1 MAEPAEAREALPTGQ
16 GEGKER
22 GEKRPPHPPHQAVLF
37 LPGVLREGVF
47 HAERLPRGVE
57 AVLGGKALKDPEGE
71 AGEGVFALWPRT
83 DEGGRL
89 LSVQAASRLR
99 EPYEGPQAVV
109 QGVLLYADRERLVL
123 LILPKAGEPFKVG
136 LRRARGFTARLEVKK
151 AYRVEGRLGGPYLLA
166 ERAWPLGKY
175 LQAKKEGRPLPPPI
189 QGRENPYLEP
199 RERGSRGEGEGTPP
213 AGDGAEAPRE
223 QGAAGVRE
231 GRPPQKNEGR
241 GQKEAPG
248 RKGPEGKPPPRRDPV
263 RVWRAPE
270 EPEDPAPPDLG
281 RPPAL
286 KRGQLMGIA
295 GTGPFYLVL
304 LPQAVPEWWPRVEAR
319 LPELTRRYEVRFYPD
334 GSRAVVCG
342 DLEALKVWYKR
353 VLRG

>member
-1 MAEPAEAREALPTGQ
+1 MAEPAEAKEALPA
-16 GEGKER
+16 GEETAR
-22 GEKRPPHPPHQAVLF
+22 GGRPEKRPPHPPHQAVLF

-47 HAERLPRGVE
+47 HAERLPWGVPV
-57 AVLGGKALKDPEGE
+57 ALGGKALKDPEGE
-71 AGEGVFALWPRT
+71 AGEGIFALWPRT

-89 LSVQAASRLR
+89 LSLQAASRLR

-109 QGVLLYADRERLVL
+109 QGVLIHADRERLVL

-175 LQAKKEGRPLPPPI
+175 LQAKKEGQPLPPPI

-199 RERGSRGEGEGTPP
+199 QKGRAKPEEERE
-213 AGDGAEAPRE
+213 EAPPVGE
-223 QGAAGVRE
+223 
-231 GRPPQKNEGR
+231 PPKPSP
-241 GQKEAPG
+241 APSG
-248 RKGPEGKPPPRRDPV
+248 GKALLEKPSQPPKGGKPGGKPLPRRDPV

-270 EPEDPAPPDLG
+270 EPPDPAPPDLG

>member
-1 MAEPAEAREALPTGQ
+1 MKEA
-16 GEGKER
+16 KE
-22 GEKRPPHPPHQAVLF
+22 EKKAGPQLPHQAVLF
-37 LPGVLREGVF
+37 LPGVLAEGVF
-47 HAERLPRGVE
+47 RSERLPEGVG
-57 AVLGGKALKDPEGE
+57 VSLGGRARENPEGE
-71 AGEGVFALWPRT
+71 AGEGIFSLWPRT
-83 DEGGRL
+83 DGEGRL
-89 LSVQAASRLR
+89 LEVQVATRLR
-99 EPYEGPQAVV
+99 EPYAGPEAAA
-109 QGVLLYADRERLVL
+109 QGVLIWADRAKLTL
-123 LILPKAGEPFKVG
+123 LIIPKVG
-136 LRRARGFTARLEVKK
+136 DPFRITFLRGQGFTAPMEAKK
-151 AYRVEGRLGGPYLLA
+151 AYRVEGRLEGEHLVA

-175 LQAKKEGRPLPPPI
+175 VEAKRKKEPVPPAI
-189 QGRENPYLEP
+189 AGRENPYLE
-199 RERGSRGEGEGTPP
+199 RAGRGEGKTKAPVPP
-213 AGDGAEAPRE
+213 
-223 QGAAGVRE
+223 
-231 GRPPQKNEGR
+231 
-241 GQKEAPG
+241 
-248 RKGPEGKPPPRRDPV
+248 GKPPTPSPEKPPAPKKEARRDPV